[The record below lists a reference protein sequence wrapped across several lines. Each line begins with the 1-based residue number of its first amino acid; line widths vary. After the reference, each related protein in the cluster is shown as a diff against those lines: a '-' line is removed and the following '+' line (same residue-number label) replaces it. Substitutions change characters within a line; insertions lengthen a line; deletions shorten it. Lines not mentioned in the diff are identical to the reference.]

1 MSDALT
7 IFDRLRDEY
16 VRYYETP
23 FSVRDDAVMRER
35 HALLL
40 EDGVIAREPW
50 IEPIA
55 PYKNVDHDIAESC
68 RVAGAHPDLAA
79 FAPLGLIDP
88 RFSLRT
94 HQEAAYARRAP
105 TSSMLWSQRE
115 RGRARPRP
123 SYCRFYRAC
132 CKSQPA
138 GCRTARK
145 PRRSGGQE
153 MRFVAQRKGESG
165 RDAAVRALILYPM
178 NALVE
183 DQLQRLRKALDSDAV
198 RTWLDTNRGGHRFFF
213 GRYTGKTPVSGPQ
226 SRSRRKDPGP
236 SACRSWTNW
245 QAG

>member
-16 VRYYETP
+16 IRYYETP

-94 HQEAAYARRAP
+94 HQEAALTRGVHRTAARCGHSGNRLGQDRGLPAAASFEP
-105 TSSMLWSQRE
+105 AARVSQT
-115 RGRARPRP
+115 
-123 SYCRFYRAC
+123 
-132 CKSQPA
+132 
-138 GCRTARK
+138 GCRTASK
-145 PRRSGGQE
+145 PRQSGGQE
-153 MRFVAQRKGESG
+153 TPLSRSG
-165 RDAAVRALILYPM
+165 RASLAVMRP
-178 NALVE
+178 
-183 DQLQRLRKALDSDAV
+183 S
-198 RTWLDTNRGGHRFFF
+198 
-213 GRYTGKTPVSGPQ
+213 GRSCST
-226 SRSRRKDPGP
+226 R
-236 SACRSWTNW
+236 
-245 QAG
+245 